1 MTIVKTLEAM
11 CRDCYRCVR
20 ACPVKAIG
28 IKNNQA
34 FINPDRCINCGTCV
48 KTCLQKAKVDESQL
62 DDVKKIVKSGD
73 VVACVAPSF
82 AAEYPGYLRRRLVA
96 GLRGL
101 GFKRVEETSI
111 GADAVAAY
119 TKKLAACSGCGGI
132 ATACPAV
139 VDYVQTYMPEHI
151 DLLMPV
157 VSPMIAHAKITK
169 ALHPEMRAV
178 FIGPCVAKK
187 AEARQEKYQGI
198 VDGVLTF
205 KEVNQWLAE
214 EGIVLS
220 ECCDS
225 GFDQI
230 GHLDTAKLFP
240 LPGGMIKTAGLD
252 DSIDSVNI
260 VHTSGYENTI
270 TLLHAAVDSKELEII
285 EPLFCNGGCI
295 GGAGTENPNNIFE
308 KRKDIIEYAHEKS
321 FAPGAEE
328 TMPPVDLSTTF
339 VKKPV
344 PSVRYTE
351 QDILDVYEHTYKS
364 APENRLNCGAC
375 GYNSCEENAIAILN
389 GMAEYT
395 MCIPYMRRRAEN
407 RADTILEHAPEG
419 VVILDEAME
428 IQSLNPAFEK
438 YFSCSSAIIGRKIS
452 YLMDSTLYEKVL
464 AQPNRYLESII
475 EYMGR
480 EFHQV
485 VYYLPAE
492 KQYVGIYMDL
502 SNIKLNEAKIKSA
515 RDKTI
520 RRVEKLIAQNLEMS
534 QKMADY
540 LGESAARSETLLEE
554 LIQSDE

>member
-1 MTIVKTLEAM
+1 MSIVKTLEAM

-34 FINPDRCINCGTCV
+34 FINQDRCINCGTCV
-48 KTCLQKAKVDESQL
+48 KTCLQKAKVDISQL
-62 DDVKKIVKSGD
+62 DDIKKIVKSGD

-111 GADAVAAY
+111 GADAVASY
-119 TKKLAACSGCGGI
+119 TKKLVMATGRGGI
-132 ATACPAV
+132 STACPAV

-151 DLLMPV
+151 DLLLPI

-169 ALHPEMRAV
+169 ALHPDMRAV

-187 AEARQEKYQGI
+187 AEAQQEKYKGI

-205 KEVNQWLAE
+205 RELNGWFAE
-214 EGIVLS
+214 EGIVLD

-252 DSIDSVNI
+252 GSIDSINI
-260 VHTSGYENTI
+260 VHTSGPENTI
-270 TLLHAAVDSKELEII
+270 TLLKAAVDSNDLEVI
-285 EPLFCNGGCI
+285 EPLFCEGGCI
-295 GGAGTENPNNIFE
+295 GGAGNDNTNNIFE
-308 KRKDIIEYAHEKS
+308 KRNDIIEYAHEKEPV
-321 FAPGAEE
+321 FGVEE
-328 TMPPVDLSTTF
+328 KMPTVDLSTSF
-339 VKKPV
+339 VKKPFPTV
-344 PSVRYTE
+344 KYTE

-389 GMAEYT
+389 GMAEYS

-419 VVILDEAME
+419 VVILDEALT

-438 YFSCSSAIIGRKIS
+438 YFSCSSSIIGRKIS
-452 YLMDSTLYEKVL
+452 YLLESTLYERVL
-464 AQPNRYLESII
+464 AQPAKYLESII
-475 EYMGR
+475 EYMGK

-485 VYYLPAE
+485 VFYLPME
-492 KQYVGIYMDL
+492 KHYVGIYMDL
-502 SNIKLNEAKIKSA
+502 SNIKLNEAKIQSS

-520 RRVEKLIAQNLEMS
+520 RRVEKLIAQNLEMA

-554 LIQSDE
+554 LTQSDD

>member
-1 MTIVKTLEAM
+1 MSIVKTLEAM

-34 FINPDRCINCGTCV
+34 FINQDRCINCGTCV
-48 KTCLQKAKVDESQL
+48 KTCLQKAKIDESQL
-62 DDVKKIVKSGD
+62 DEVKKIVKSSD

-82 AAEYPGYLRRRLVA
+82 AAEYPGYLRRRLAA

-111 GADAVAAY
+111 GADAVADY
-119 TKKLAACSGCGGI
+119 TKKLAAATGRGGI

-151 DLLMPV
+151 DLLIPV
-157 VSPMIAHAKITK
+157 VSPMIAHCKITK
-169 ALHPEMRAV
+169 ALHPDMRTV

-187 AEARQEKYQGI
+187 AEAMQEKYKGI

-205 KEVNQWLAE
+205 KELNAWFQE
-214 EGIVLS
+214 EGIVL
-220 ECCDS
+220 EDICDS

-230 GHLDTAKLFP
+230 GHLNTAKLFP

-252 DSIDSVNI
+252 DSIDSINI

-270 TLLHAAVDSKELEII
+270 TLLHAAVDSKDLEIV

-295 GGAGTENPNNIFE
+295 GGAGNESQSNIFE
-308 KRKDIIEYAHEKS
+308 KRKDIINYAHEKEDA
-321 FAPGAEE
+321 FGIEE
-328 TMPPVDLSTTF
+328 QMPPVDLSTSFAARPIPT
-339 VKKPV
+339 VK
-344 PSVRYTE
+344 YTE
-351 QDILDVYEHTYKS
+351 QDILDVYDLTYKS

-375 GYNSCEENAIAILN
+375 GYANCEQNAIAILN

-407 RADTILEHAPEG
+407 RADTILHNAPEG
-419 VVILDEAME
+419 VIILDEGLT
-428 IQSLNPAFEK
+428 IQSLNPTFEK

-452 YLMDSTLYEKVL
+452 YLLDSTIYEKVF
-464 AQPNRYLESII
+464 AQPGKYLDSIF

-502 SNIKLNEAKIKSA
+502 SNIKLNEAKIKSS

-520 RRVEKLIAQNLEMS
+520 QRVEKLIAQNLEMA

>member
-62 DDVKKIVKSGD
+62 DEIKKIVKSGD

-101 GFKRVEETSI
+101 GFKRVEETSV

-119 TKKLAACSGCGGI
+119 TKKLAACTGCGGI
-132 ATACPAV
+132 STACPAV

-157 VSPMIAHAKITK
+157 VSPMIAHCKITK

-187 AEARQEKYQGI
+187 AEAKQEKYKGI

-205 KEVNQWLAE
+205 KELNEWFAE
-214 EGIVLS
+214 EGIVLE

-230 GHLDTAKLFP
+230 GHLNTAKLFP
-240 LPGGMIKTAGLD
+240 ASRRHDQNRGAWTTASIPSTSCTPPATKTPSRCCTPPLPPRSWRSSNRCFATAGA
-252 DSIDSVNI
+252 SAARATKART
-260 VHTSGYENTI
+260 TSLKSARISSNTR
-270 TLLHAAVDSKELEII
+270 T
-285 EPLFCNGGCI
+285 
-295 GGAGTENPNNIFE
+295 
-308 KRKDIIEYAHEKS
+308 KRSSPSGRKNRCRRWIS
-321 FAPGAEE
+321 
-328 TMPPVDLSTTF
+328 PPRSPQ
-339 VKKPV
+339 KPV
-344 PSVRYTE
+344 PAVKYTE

-375 GYNSCEENAIAILN
+375 GYASCEENAIAILS
-389 GMAEYT
+389 GMAEYS

-407 RADTILEHAPEG
+407 RADTIFENAPEG
-419 VVILDEAME
+419 VVILDEAMT

-464 AQPNRYLESII
+464 AQPDKYLESII

-485 VYYLPAE
+485 VYYLPAR
-492 KQYVGIYMDL
+492 KAV
-502 SNIKLNEAKIKSA
+502 
-515 RDKTI
+515 
-520 RRVEKLIAQNLEMS
+520 RRHLHGFVQHQAQRGQD
-534 QKMADY
+534 QKRA
-540 LGESAARSETLLEE
+540 G
-554 LIQSDE
+554 

>member
-1 MTIVKTLEAM
+1 MSIVKTLEAM

-34 FINPDRCINCGTCV
+34 FINQDRCINCGTCV

-62 DDVKKIVKSGD
+62 DYIKKIVKSGD

-82 AAEYPGYLRRRLVA
+82 AAEYPGYLRRRLAA

-111 GADAVAAY
+111 GADAVAEY
-119 TKKLAACSGCGGI
+119 TKKLAAATGRGGI

-139 VDYVQTYMPEHI
+139 VDYVQTYMPEHL

-157 VSPMIAHAKITK
+157 VSPMIAHCKITK
-169 ALHPEMRAV
+169 ALHPDMRAV

-187 AEARQEKYQGI
+187 AEAQQDKYKGI

-205 KEVNQWLAE
+205 KELNQWFRE
-214 EGIVLS
+214 EGIVL
-220 ECCDS
+220 EEICDS

-230 GHLDTAKLFP
+230 GHLNTAKLFP

-252 DSIDSVNI
+252 DSIDSINI

-270 TLLHAAVDSKELEII
+270 TLLHAAVDSKDLEII

-295 GGAGTENPNNIFE
+295 SGAGNESQNNIFE
-308 KRKDIIEYAHEKS
+308 KRKDIINYAHEKDD
-321 FAPGAEE
+321 AVGAEE
-328 TMPPVDLSTTF
+328 AMPPVDLSTTF
-339 VKKPV
+339 EKTPVKGVK
-344 PSVRYTE
+344 YTE

-375 GYNSCEENAIAILN
+375 GYANCEENAIAILN
-389 GMAEYT
+389 GMAEYS

-407 RADTILEHAPEG
+407 RADTILHNAPEG
-419 VVILDEAME
+419 VVILDEGLT
-428 IQSLNPAFEK
+428 IQLVNPAFEK
-438 YFSCSSAIIGRKIS
+438 YFSCTSAIIGRKIS
-452 YLMDSTLYEKVL
+452 YLLDSTIYEKVF
-464 AQPNRYLESII
+464 AQPGKYLESIF
-475 EYMGR
+475 EYQGK

-502 SNIKLNEAKIKSA
+502 SNIKLNEAKIQSA

-520 RRVEKLIAQNLEMS
+520 QRVEQLIAQNLEMA

>member
-1 MTIVKTLEAM
+1 M
-11 CRDCYRCVR
+11 
-20 ACPVKAIG
+20 KASWT
-28 IKNNQA
+28 
-34 FINPDRCINCGTCV
+34 R
-48 KTCLQKAKVDESQL
+48 S
-62 DDVKKIVKSGD
+62 KKIVKSGD

-119 TKKLAACSGCGGI
+119 TKQLAACTGCGGI

-157 VSPMIAHAKITK
+157 VSPMIAHCKITK
-169 ALHPEMRAV
+169 ALHPGMRAV
-178 FIGPCVAKK
+178 FIGPCIAKK
-187 AEARQEKYQGI
+187 AEARQEKYEGI

-205 KEVNQWLAE
+205 KELNQWFAE
-214 EGIVLS
+214 ENISL
-220 ECCDS
+220 EEICDS

-252 DSIDSVNI
+252 DSIDSINI

-295 GGAGTENPNNIFE
+295 GGAGNENLCNIFE
-308 KRKDIIEYAHEKS
+308 KRKDIINYAHEKE
-321 FAPGAEE
+321 AVAGEVE
-328 TMPPVDLSTTF
+328 TMPPVDLSTSF

-344 PSVRYTE
+344 PEVQYTE

-375 GYNSCEENAIAILN
+375 GYGSCEENAIAVLN
-389 GMAEYT
+389 GMAEYS

-407 RADTILEHAPEG
+407 RADTILENAPEG
-419 VVILDEAME
+419 VVILDEALA

-438 YFSCSSAIIGRKIS
+438 YFSCTSAIIGRKIS
-452 YLMDSTLYEKVL
+452 YLLDSTLYEKVL
-464 AQPNRYLESII
+464 AQPGKYLESII
-475 EYMGR
+475 EYMGK

-485 VYYLPAE
+485 VYYLPGE

-502 SNIKLNEAKIKSA
+502 SNIKLNEAKIQSA

-520 RRVEKLIAQNLEMS
+520 RRVEKLIAQNLEMA
-534 QKMADY
+534 QKVADY

-554 LIQSDE
+554 LIQSDD